1 MSRLMRWLYR
11 YPLLAAGLTAAP
23 LAAQAQAQGPA
34 VITGVV
40 RSEFGDPL
48 ENANVYIVELAISIG
63 TNPAGRYTL
72 TIPADR
78 IRGQVVQLRARAI
91 GYKADVKPLTLR
103 AGNQTFDWSL
113 QKDVNR
119 LQEVV
124 TTGVTGATEQKK
136 LAFSVAQVSDK
147 DMPVPGSNPL
157 SQLQGKVA
165 GANIVSATGRPGS
178 APAIIL
184 RGPQSINAS
193 GRGQD
198 PLYIIDGVISQGGL
212 QDINPQDI
220 ENIEVVKGAAASSLY
235 GSRAGNGVIQITT
248 RSGKNQSEGVRF
260 RAQVEYG
267 QSNIEN
273 EYQYPSTHFML
284 MDETASRFC
293 TVVSGAQDCSRTID
307 IYQEAYRIN
316 NDAGD
321 FSLSPATIANDAG
334 IARNPGAI
342 LARSLFQVNEFPK
355 VYNPIKQ
362 FVTNGE
368 TMNTTLDATGR
379 VGRTNFFSSINQ
391 LRQEG
396 SVMFMSGYTRNS
408 MRMNLDQQ
416 LGNNVNFSLRS
427 SYSTANDYNSGG
439 NFFGLTRQPAN
450 AELLRTDAKGRIF
463 IRSVAQQQGAQ
474 NVNPAYG
481 AQNFR
486 PLNRI
491 DRFVGNAVAR
501 WTPLSWLD
509 AEANFGYDN
518 RSNFQEWQQDRGYRT
533 SAQSATNNGEN
544 RRLAG
549 RSYSLNASGNV
560 SARRNWFADALTSRL
575 TLRYLYEAQDNRDS
589 EARGQNL
596 AVPGLFRPDAA
607 ITPTLYN
614 GTTEQ
619 VRQLGFFTNLD
630 LDYKGRY
637 IFGALMRR
645 DASSLFGAA
654 ERWKTYGRGSLAW
667 RLSDEPWFGFD
678 NSISDLKFRV
688 SVGQA
693 GNRPQFSA
701 QYETFTIGAG
711 GALSPNTLGNKNL
724 RPEVSTETEMGM
736 DLELFSRYG
745 LTVTKSRNVIDDQI
759 LNPLL
764 PAAAGFARQWVN
776 AGQLTNNTWEVSLN
790 IPIISSR
797 AVDYSARIN
806 YDRTRSV
813 ITKLN
818 IPEYFESANSQQG
831 TEQMFKI
838 VQGGSMGQIYGRR
851 FVSQCSEL
859 PADFQSRC
867 GAGLD
872 YQRNS
877 DGFVVYVGQGNTQA
891 DGITKNLWMTRVPA
905 AQAPWA
911 GGTTADPLN
920 WGFPIL
926 VRDASGS
933 VPVLPVGN
941 ALPDYRWSL
950 SQNFRYKR
958 LTAFGLL
965 DATVGKDIFN
975 IGRQWSFG
983 DFMHKDADQAG
994 KSVADA
1000 RPMGYYFRAVSTG
1013 GIGGMYDV
1021 LGPNNNTVEDA
1032 SFVKIREVSLGYR
1045 LGSVGG
1051 FGNWTVSVIGRNL
1064 MTFSKYKGFDPE
1076 VGTAGGALGSGVL
1089 NAVDAFVFPNLRQFT
1104 FSLSTSF

>member
-11 YPLLAAGLTAAP
+11 VPVAAALLIVP
-23 LAAQAQAQGPA
+23 QVAQAQGPA

-40 RSEFGDPL
+40 KSEFGDPL
-48 ENANVYIVELAISIG
+48 ENANVYIVELAISVG
-63 TNPAGRYTL
+63 TNATGRYTIN
-72 TIPADR
+72 IPADR
-78 IRGQVVQLRARAI
+78 VRGQAVQLRARAI
-91 GYKADVKPLTLR
+91 GYKADIKPITLR
-103 AGNQTFDWSL
+103 AGNQTFDFQL

-136 LAFSVAQVSDK
+136 LAFSVAQVSEK

-157 SQLQGKVA
+157 AQLQGKVA
-165 GANIVSATGRPGS
+165 GANIVSASGRPGS

-220 ENIEVVKGAAASSLY
+220 ESIEVVKGAAASSLY

-260 RAQVEYG
+260 RAQMEYG
-267 QSNIEN
+267 QSDIER
-273 EYQYPSTHFML
+273 EYQYPTTHFMM
-284 MDETASRFC
+284 MDETAQRFC
-293 TVVSGAQDCSRTID
+293 TIVSGAQSCSRTID
-307 IYQEAYRIN
+307 IYDETYRIN
-316 NDAGD
+316 DQGGD
-321 FSLSPATIANDAG
+321 FSLPPATIANDAG
-334 IARNPGAI
+334 IARNPGAVNS
-342 LARSLFQVNEFPK
+342 RSLFQVNEFPK
-355 VYNPIKQ
+355 TFDPISQ
-362 FVTNGE
+362 LVTNGQVV
-368 TMNTTLDATGR
+368 NTTLDATGR
-379 VGRTNFFSSINQ
+379 VGRTNFFASINQ

-396 SVMFMSGYTRNS
+396 SVRFQPGYTRNS
-408 MRMNLDQQ
+408 MRLNVDQQ
-416 LGNNVNFSLRS
+416 LGGNVNFSLRS
-427 SYSTANDYNSGG
+427 NYSQANDYNTGG
-439 NFFGLTRQPAN
+439 AFFRLTRQPVN
-450 AELLRTDAKGRIF
+450 AELLRRDSQGRLF
-463 IRSVAQQQGAQ
+463 IRTVAQQQGAQ
-474 NVNPAYG
+474 NDNPAYLSS
-481 AQNFR
+481 AQQ

-491 DRFVGNAVAR
+491 DRFVGNATAR

-509 AEANFGYDN
+509 AEANFGYDA
-518 RSNFQEWQQDRGYRT
+518 RSNFQENQQDRGFRT
-533 SAQSATNNGEN
+533 TAQNATNLGLV
-544 RRLAG
+544 RRSAG
-549 RSYSLNASGNV
+549 RSTSLNASGNV
-560 SARRNWFADALTSRL
+560 SARKNWFDEALSSRL
-575 TLRYLYEAQDNRDS
+575 TLRYLFEAQDD
-589 EARGQNL
+589 RGQSTGGDNL
-596 AVPGLFRPDAA
+596 AVPGLADPDAA
-607 ITPTLYN
+607 IQNFFTSGSSET
-614 GTTEQ
+614 
-619 VRQLGFFTNLD
+619 VRQVGYFANLD

-637 IFGALMRR
+637 IFGALVRR

-654 ERWKTYGRGSLAW
+654 NRWQTYGRGSFAW
-667 RLSDEPWFGFD
+667 RLSDEPWFNLD
-678 NSISDLKFRV
+678 QISDLKFRY

-693 GNRPQFSA
+693 GNRPNFAA

-711 GALSPNTLGNKNL
+711 GALNPNTLGNRNL
-724 RPEVSTETEMGM
+724 RPEVSTETEYGM
-736 DLELFSRYG
+736 DLELFSKYG

-759 LNPLL
+759 LQPLL

-790 IPIISSR
+790 VPIVATR
-797 AVDYSARIN
+797 AVDYSVRVN

-813 ITKLN
+813 ITELN
-818 IPEYFESANSQQG
+818 VPEYFEAAGTQTQG

-838 VQGGSMGQIYGRR
+838 VKGGNMGQIYGRR
-851 FVSQCSEL
+851 FVTQCSEL
-859 PADFQSRC
+859 PANFQSRC

-877 DGFVVYVGQGNTQA
+877 DGFITYVGQGNTLG
-891 DGITKNLWMTRVPA
+891 DGITKNLWMTRVAPA
-905 AQAPWA
+905 DAPWG

-926 VRDASGS
+926 LRDENGA
-933 VPVLPVGN
+933 VPVVPVGN
-941 ALPDYRWSL
+941 ALPDFRWSL

-958 LTAFGLL
+958 LTAFALL

-983 DFMHKDADQAG
+983 DFMHRDADQAG

-1000 RPMGYYFRAVSTG
+1000 RPIGYYFRAVSTG
-1013 GIGGMYDV
+1013 GIGGLYDV
-1021 LGPNNNTVEDA
+1021 LGPNNVTVEDA
-1032 SFVKIREVSLGYR
+1032 GFVKVREVSIGYR
-1045 LGSVGG
+1045 LGSIGG
-1051 FGNWTVSVIGRNL
+1051 VGNWNVALIGRNL
-1064 MTFSKYKGFDPE
+1064 LTFTNYKGFDPE

-1089 NAVDAFVFPNLRQFT
+1089 NAVDGFVFPNLRQFT

>member
-11 YPLLAAGLTAAP
+11 VPVAAALLIVP
-23 LAAQAQAQGPA
+23 QVAQAQGPA

-40 RSEFGDPL
+40 KSEFGDPL
-48 ENANVYIVELAISIG
+48 ENANVYIVELAISVG
-63 TNPAGRYTL
+63 TNAAGRYTIN
-72 TIPADR
+72 IPADR
-78 IRGQVVQLRARAI
+78 VRGQAVQLRARAI
-91 GYKADVKPLTLR
+91 GYKADIKPLTLR
-103 AGNQTFDWSL
+103 AGNQTFDFQL

-136 LAFSVAQVSDK
+136 LAFSVAQVSEK

-157 SQLQGKVA
+157 AQLQGKVA

-220 ENIEVVKGAAASSLY
+220 ESIEVVKGAAASSLY

-267 QSNIEN
+267 QSDIER
-273 EYQYPSTHFML
+273 EYQYPITHFMT
-284 MDETASRFC
+284 MDETATRFC
-293 TVVSGAQDCSRTID
+293 TIVSGAQSCSRTID
-307 IYQEAYRIN
+307 IYDETYRIN
-316 NDAGD
+316 DQGGD
-321 FSLSPATIANDAG
+321 FSLPPATIANDAG
-334 IARNPGAI
+334 IARNPGAVNS
-342 LARSLFQVNEFPK
+342 RSLFQVNEFPK
-355 VYNPIKQ
+355 TFDPISQ
-362 FVTNGE
+362 LVTNGQVVNS
-368 TMNTTLDATGR
+368 TVDATGR
-379 VGRTNFFSSINQ
+379 VGRTNFFGSINQ

-396 SVMFMSGYTRNS
+396 SVRFQPGYTRNS
-408 MRMNLDQQ
+408 MRLNLDQQ
-416 LGNNVNFSLRS
+416 LGGNINFSVRS
-427 SYSTANDYNSGG
+427 NYSQANDYNTGG
-439 NFFGLTRQPAN
+439 AFFRLTRQPVN
-450 AELLRTDAKGRIF
+450 AELLRRDSQGRLY
-463 IRSVAQQQGAQ
+463 IRTVAQQQGAQ
-474 NVNPAYG
+474 NDNPAYLS
-481 AQNFR
+481 ANQQ

-491 DRFVGNAVAR
+491 DRFVGNATAR

-509 AEANFGYDN
+509 AEANFGYDS
-518 RSNFQEWQQDRGYRT
+518 RSNFQENQQDRGFRT
-533 SAQSATNNGEN
+533 TAQNATNLGIV
-544 RRLAG
+544 RRSAG
-549 RSYSLNASGNV
+549 RSTSLNASGNV
-560 SARRNWFADALTSRL
+560 SARKNWFDEALSSRL
-575 TLRYLYEAQDNRDS
+575 TLRYLFEAQDDRTQSTGGD
-589 EARGQNL
+589 NL
-596 AVPGLFRPDAA
+596 AVPGLADPDAA
-607 ITPTLYN
+607 IQNFFTSGASET
-614 GTTEQ
+614 
-619 VRQLGFFTNLD
+619 VRQVGYFANLD

-637 IFGALMRR
+637 IFGALVRR

-654 ERWKTYGRGSLAW
+654 NRWQTYGRGSFAW
-667 RLSDEPWFGFD
+667 RLSDEPWFNLD
-678 NSISDLKFRV
+678 QISDLKFRY

-693 GNRPQFSA
+693 GNRPNFAA

-711 GALSPNTLGNKNL
+711 GALNPNTLGNKNL
-724 RPEVSTETEMGM
+724 RPEVSTETEYGM
-736 DLELFSRYG
+736 DLELFSKYG
-745 LTVTKSRNVIDDQI
+745 VTVTKSKNVIDDQI
-759 LNPLL
+759 LQPLL

-790 IPIISSR
+790 VPLVATR
-797 AVDYSARIN
+797 AVDYSVRLN

-813 ITKLN
+813 ITELN
-818 IPEYFESANSQQG
+818 VPEYFEAAGTQTQG

-838 VQGGSMGQIYGRR
+838 VKGGNMGQIYGRR
-851 FVSQCSEL
+851 FVTQCSEL
-859 PADFQSRC
+859 PANFQSRC

-877 DGFVVYVGQGNTQA
+877 DGFITYVGQGNTLG

-905 AQAPWA
+905 SEAPWG
-911 GGTTADPLN
+911 GGTTSDPLN

-926 VRDASGS
+926 LRDENGA

-941 ALPDYRWSL
+941 ALPDFRWSL
-950 SQNFRYKR
+950 SQNFRFKR
-958 LTAFGLL
+958 LTAFALL

-983 DFMHKDADQAG
+983 DFMNRDVDQAG

-1000 RPMGYYFRAVSTG
+1000 RPIGYYFRAVSTG
-1013 GIGGMYDV
+1013 GIGGLYDV
-1021 LGPNNNTVEDA
+1021 LGPNNLTVEDA
-1032 SFVKIREVSLGYR
+1032 GFVKVREVSIGYR
-1045 LGSVGG
+1045 LGSIGG
-1051 FGNWTVSVIGRNL
+1051 VGNWQVALIGRNL
-1064 MTFSKYKGFDPE
+1064 LTFTNYKGFDPE

-1089 NAVDAFVFPNLRQFT
+1089 NAVDGFVFPNLRQFT